1 MPGDVGWGS
10 QNTTTKHGQICFP
23 LHFFTS
29 SPDDT
34 KHGIPLRK
42 APCSGPTH
50 RQFSAS
56 PPKPATC
63 NKPSR
68 KASFHALPNARPLPW
83 HHQRDKPRAPT
94 TALNQSSKEP
104 GRILTGSGL
113 GHGPAAW
120 HRLDPPS
127 HSASFIS
134 SYFFRSP
141 PPRALPTLSFSI
153 QPQSSSQQLKHCWP
167 DTRAKHVSREQLW
180 RLPTT
185 VVAEQRPS
193 QLFTAVSLPLLKK
206 LLVLPLLQKRERTL
220 TRSYAITKLLHVLNK
235 KDFFC

>member
-1 MPGDVGWGS
+1 MGWGS
-10 QNTTTKHGQICFP
+10 HNTTTKHGQICFP

-141 PPRALPTLSFSI
+141 PPPCSAHPLFLHP
-153 QPQSSSQQLKHCWP
+153 SS
-167 DTRAKHVSREQLW
+167 EQ
-180 RLPTT
+180 LPTT
-185 VVAEQRPS
+185 QALLARYQGQACVPRTALEVTNNSGGRAAPESTFYSSVPAFAKETFSVTTVAEKGKD
-193 QLFTAVSLPLLKK
+193 THKK
-206 LLVLPLLQKRERTL
+206 LCYHQTTTCVE
-220 TRSYAITKLLHVLNK
+220 
-235 KDFFC
+235 